1 MVRKVDV
8 TQGQFQSPC
17 LEPIGPVLERVWQVF
32 PGDGCREADGRLP
45 AHGMTSFD
53 LDRIS
58 GGQAS
63 TAHAVLL
70 PTAYFTAGTEARF
83 HNTGQSVILYCM
95 ASPDEPQVNHNE
107 SLFES
112 LRYVSMGFFIS
123 AFLVALSR
131 ALIRFQPWAGI
142 CLSSLFALLSGWGFN
157 WFLPKLRQRKGYDSA
172 KRRES
177 DAASIGFLA
186 VAAACCSAIFLSGP
200 SILWLALALF
210 LISMGLLYIAAK
222 VGFGGMRALWEA
234 IIEGAQVEVE
244 DEANVS
250 DSSNDSYSYLGDV
263 AAPIIASGLYFL
275 VFFPLTLWIAS
286 SRGTPLI
293 DVLLLIDVSN
303 ASTGLGLLDRIR
315 LVASDPV
322 FYFPMGI
329 FYSAAAI
336 ARVFLLSLRA
346 KPLLETSSMVFGLM
360 TGYAFAVFA
369 ARWSGNQIRPT
380 VFTPSLGIAYVLL
393 LHYSIAS
400 IAECLPNWGMR
411 VKYDHLLGGLESI
424 GTAFILSRVYGLSA
438 AIFGGAVFS
447 VSSFLG
453 ASLWEITIG
462 RLMKQIA
469 PLFDEPPLIKA
480 WEELR
485 SLLRGDHHRDERR
498 AVQKQILISSLVMIV
513 MPLLA
518 CFVFSLFGSA

>member
-1 MVRKVDV
+1 
-8 TQGQFQSPC
+8 
-17 LEPIGPVLERVWQVF
+17 
-32 PGDGCREADGRLP
+32 
-45 AHGMTSFD
+45 
-53 LDRIS
+53 
-58 GGQAS
+58 
-63 TAHAVLL
+63 
-70 PTAYFTAGTEARF
+70 
-83 HNTGQSVILYCM
+83 M
-95 ASPDEPQVNHNE
+95 ASHDERQANHKE
-107 SLFES
+107 SLWEY
-112 LRYVSMGFFIS
+112 LHYIAMGFFIS

-142 CLSSLFALLSGWGFN
+142 SLGSLFVLLSGWGFN

-303 ASTGLGLLDRIR
+303 ASTGLGLLNRIR
-315 LVASDPV
+315 LLVSDPV
-322 FYFPMGI
+322 FYFPVGI
-329 FYSAAAI
+329 CYSAALLT
-336 ARVFLLSLRA
+336 RVFFVSLRA
-346 KPLLETSSMVFGLM
+346 KPILETSSMVFGLM
-360 TGYAFAVFA
+360 IGYAFAVLA

-380 VFTPSLGIAYVLL
+380 VFTPSLGIVYVLL
-393 LHYSIAS
+393 LHYMMAS
-400 IAECLPNWGMR
+400 IAEYLPKWGMK
-411 VKYDHLLGGLESI
+411 VKYDHVLNGLESI
-424 GTAFILSRVYGLSA
+424 GTVLILSRVYGSSS
-438 AIFGGAVFS
+438 AIFGGAVFF

-453 ASLWEITIG
+453 ASLWEVTIG
-462 RLMKQIA
+462 RLLKQVA
-469 PLFDEPPLIKA
+469 PVFDEQPLIKA
-480 WEELR
+480 WGELR
-485 SLLRGDHHRDERR
+485 SLLRGDQHRDKRR
-498 AVQKQILISSLVMIV
+498 AVKKQILISSLLTIV
-513 MPLLA
+513 MPLLTYL
-518 CFVFSLFGSA
+518 VFWLFGSA